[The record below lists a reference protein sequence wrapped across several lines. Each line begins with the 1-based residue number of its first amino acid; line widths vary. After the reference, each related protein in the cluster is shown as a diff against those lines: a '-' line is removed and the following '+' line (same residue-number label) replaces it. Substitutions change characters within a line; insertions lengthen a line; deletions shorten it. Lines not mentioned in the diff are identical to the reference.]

1 MFWGGYATGGA
12 STGTRGVWAGGYTG
26 AAASPYG
33 TNISTT
39 SIRGVDIASG
49 GNPIEFGNLIYNQYN
64 TYNCGTGSNVR
75 GFWMGGAAEPLAAAL
90 YAGPHIVMMN
100 LKSGGESE
108 NWGDLPIGRS
118 GCTAFSDC
126 HGGLGGF

>member
-1 MFWGGYATGGA
+1 MSIHRFRSRKLHSFEHGFFTRLGG
-12 STGTRGVWAGGYTG
+12 
-26 AAASPYG
+26 
-33 TNISTT
+33 IS
-39 SIRGVDIASG
+39 IGIFEG
-49 GNPIEFGNLIYNQYN
+49 L
-64 TYNCGTGSNVR
+64 NCGTGSNVR

-108 NWGDLPIGRS
+108 HWGDLTIGRS

-126 HGGLGGF
+126 HGALGGI